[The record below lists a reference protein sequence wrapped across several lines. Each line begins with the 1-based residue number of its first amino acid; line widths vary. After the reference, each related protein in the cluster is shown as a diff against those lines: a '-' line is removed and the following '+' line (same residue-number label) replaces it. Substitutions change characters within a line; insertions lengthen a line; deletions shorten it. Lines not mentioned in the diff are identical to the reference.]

1 MAGRDDFYKPD
12 FVKIPF
18 DVFMLLCRAH
28 LTEGITPSEMLEIKL
43 YLSDKMRRVHNHYSY
58 VPRAKKPPVSE
69 NPQEID
75 KKPPVSDD

>member
-1 MAGRDDFYKPD
+1 MAGRDNDYSPD

-28 LTEGITPSEMLEIKL
+28 LTEDITPSEMLEIKL

-58 VPRAKKPPVSE
+58 VPRAQRPPTSQNDGQMSE
-69 NPQEID
+69 TDNN
-75 KKPPVSDD
+75 S

>member
-1 MAGRDDFYKPD
+1 MAGRDDYYEPD

-18 DVFMLLCRAH
+18 NVFILLCRAH

-58 VPRAKKPPVSE
+58 VPRAQRPPTSQNDSTASE
-69 NPQEID
+69 KDNN
-75 KKPPVSDD
+75 S